1 MVKDMICFDDVSY
14 CYSRTKRWVL
24 RKINLS
30 IKQGEFIAV
39 MGANGSGKST
49 LCQCINGI
57 IPHSLSGTLRGKVT
71 VAGLDTQETTVAE
84 LSRHVGVVLEDP
96 ETQIFTHSIEEE
108 TAFGPENLQL
118 PAAEIKER
126 IEWALNV
133 VGLWHRVKDSPL
145 ALSGGQKQRLII
157 ATALVM
163 QPEILVLDEP
173 TSQLDPI
180 GTREVF
186 EVIYKIRGMHSM
198 TIVMATH
205 KSEEIAEYADK
216 ICVINN
222 GRIVAFDSPH
232 VIFEQFDLLKDNWIR
247 PPQVSELSRRMSE
260 KGLPMSRHPIIL
272 DEAEQAIY
280 QLFKNKET
288 FS

>member
-1 MVKDMICFDDVSY
+1 MVEDMIRFDDVSY

-24 RKINLS
+24 RKIDIA
-30 IKQGEFIAV
+30 IKQGEFVAV

-49 LCQCINGI
+49 FCQCINGI
-57 IPHSLSGTLRGKVT
+57 IPHSMLGTLRGKVT
-71 VAGLDTQETTVAE
+71 VAGFDTKETSVAD

-96 ETQIFTHSIEEE
+96 ETQIFTGTIEEE
-108 TAFGPENLQL
+108 TAFGPENLKI
-118 PAAEIKER
+118 PTAEIKER
-126 IEWALNV
+126 IEWALNI

-157 ATALVM
+157 ATSLVM

-186 EVIYKIRGMHSM
+186 EVIYKIREEQSM

-216 ICVINN
+216 ICVIQN
-222 GRIVAFDSPH
+222 GHIVAFDSPH
-232 VIFEQFDLLKDNWIR
+232 VIFEQPQLLSDNWIR
-247 PPQVSELSRRMSE
+247 PPQVSELSKQMGE
-260 KGLPMSRHPIIL
+260 QGFPLLPHPITT
-272 DEAEQAIY
+272 DEAERAIY
-280 QLFKNKET
+280 MMLRNKEVY
-288 FS
+288 S

>member
-1 MVKDMICFDDVSY
+1 MEDMIRFDEFSY

-24 RKINLS
+24 RKIDIG
-30 IKQGEFIAV
+30 IKQGEFVAV

-49 LCQCINGI
+49 FCQCINGI
-57 IPHSLSGTLRGKVT
+57 IPHSMQGTLRGKVT
-71 VAGLDTQETTVAE
+71 VAGVDTQETTVAE

-96 ETQIFTHSIEEE
+96 ETQIFTGSIEEE
-108 TAFGPENLQL
+108 VAFGPENLNISK
-118 PAAEIKER
+118 AEIMER
-126 IEWALNV
+126 VEWALNV
-133 VGLWHRVKDSPL
+133 VDLWHRVKDSPL

-186 EVIYKIRGMHSM
+186 EVIYKIRDEQAM

-216 ICVINN
+216 ICVIKN
-222 GRIVAFDSPH
+222 GRIIAFDSPQ
-232 VIFEQFDLLKDNWIR
+232 VIFEQPDLLKDNWIR
-247 PPQVSELSRRMSE
+247 APQVSELSWKMGKEGYSL
-260 KGLPMSRHPIIL
+260 LPHPITI

-280 QLFKNKET
+280 KMITKKEIYT
-288 FS
+288 